1 MMSEIFA
8 FIQAQFGTQTS
19 QLQKNTSLQD
29 NSQTPQGLFDA
40 FMTEYT
46 APEEMQNQS
55 VPVTD
60 MNGNVEA
67 QNPMTFSTGKSFT
80 GSVIDILAG
89 KNTEIQTQPDIARS
103 MPEENTKNENAEDWK
118 NLFSDFKRNA
128 NNHFRLKRS
137 EISTPGNNFSD
148 FDDGVIVEDLAVN
161 ESETAGIQ
169 ETINYVPE
177 NKNNHSEVNNTAE
190 NKNVS
195 EQQVSE
201 QVQEP
206 EILREVPEAD
216 KKTDVISRNNNRVEI
231 PELII
236 DDETH
241 SLEVKPDAK
250 PEFETEKDT
259 EAETQPKTRTETD
272 ESVQVTTLEIKSN
285 DSKQPVINTGKNEI
299 AQTVKPISEPL
310 GGMALKPETE
320 TETEVKIINTHSHY
334 ADIEDNANSV
344 HLISEINNAVEKLSA
359 ALNTLNTD
367 EDTDIIQP
375 VKNLISLLTEAIKP
389 ESKQKPEITGSEHAG
404 NENKTPLIFTEQEA
418 DELLSAV
425 NDIVDAMNNERSDFK
440 QSAEKLVSIVKK
452 YTAVDISDKADKID
466 ENIPVSV
473 DNEKENKD
481 AHEIP
486 DTNIVMAG
494 LSGLQP
500 AGQSQSAP
508 KVQEVQEQEAEAP
521 NIQPQISRV
530 NQNSARKVHG
540 SSSEI
545 SKAEIINDSEN
556 PETPTISRPF
566 NRSEA
571 NQEANQDD
579 FSGRENN
586 QQNQQNQQENSST
599 PASRSERPEISAPQ
613 NRARR
618 ISAND
623 TRNERTTQ
631 SSGTQRTD
639 AHNDFQSFF
648 DGVLRNRRSSSRIPS
663 QPLNLRTGTYTPSQS
678 STLREGIVNTV
689 RFIRSDGVHKA
700 NIVVDPPALGR
711 ISVELTSGTSGV
723 EASVKV
729 ASEQIR
735 QIVQEQI
742 TQLRENLSQQGVQV
756 SEFTVDVQ
764 QDNTGQGQNSGRE
777 NQREYYNSLASGNT
791 EDDTE
796 DFRVDLEEGLL
807 YWVA

>member
-8 FIQAQFGTQTS
+8 FIQAQFGTHTS

-29 NSQTPQGLFDA
+29 NSPAPQGLFDA

-46 APEEMQNQS
+46 APEDMQNQS

-60 MNGNVEA
+60 MNGNIEA

-103 MPEENTKNENAEDWK
+103 MPEENTKSENAEDWK

-128 NNHFRLKRS
+128 NNNFRLKRS

-161 ESETAGIQ
+161 EAETAGIQ

-216 KKTDVISRNNNRVEI
+216 KKTDIISRNNNRVEI

-241 SLEVKPDAK
+241 SLEVKSDVK

-259 EAETQPKTRTETD
+259 ETETQPETD

-320 TETEVKIINTHSHY
+320 TEIINAHSHY
-334 ADIEDNANSV
+334 ADIEDNESSV

-367 EDTDIIQP
+367 DDTDITQP

-389 ESKQKPEITGSEHAG
+389 ETKQKPEITGPEHAD

-418 DELLSAV
+418 DELLSAI

-440 QSAEKLVSIVKK
+440 QSAEKLVSIVKE
-452 YTAVDISDKADKID
+452 YTAVHRADKID

-508 KVQEVQEQEAEAP
+508 KVQEVQEQEQEAEAP
-521 NIQPQISRV
+521 NIHPQISRV
-530 NQNSARKVHG
+530 NQNSARRVHG

-545 SKAEIINDSEN
+545 SKAEIINDNDSEN
-556 PETPTISRPF
+556 PETPAISRPF
-566 NRSEA
+566 NRS
-571 NQEANQDD
+571 EANQDD

-631 SSGTQRTD
+631 STGNQRTD

-711 ISVELTSGTSGV
+711 ISVELTSSTSGV

>member
-8 FIQAQFGTQTS
+8 FIQAQFGTHTS

-29 NSQTPQGLFDA
+29 NSPAPQGLFDA

-46 APEEMQNQS
+46 APEDMQNQS

-60 MNGNVEA
+60 MNGNIEA

-103 MPEENTKNENAEDWK
+103 MPEENTKSENAEDWK

-128 NNHFRLKRS
+128 NNNFRLKRS

-161 ESETAGIQ
+161 EAETAGIQ

-216 KKTDVISRNNNRVEI
+216 KKTDIISRNNNRVEI

-241 SLEVKPDAK
+241 SLEVKPDVK

-259 EAETQPKTRTETD
+259 ETETQPETD

-320 TETEVKIINTHSHY
+320 TEIINAHSHY
-334 ADIEDNANSV
+334 ADIEDNESSV

-367 EDTDIIQP
+367 DDTDITQP

-389 ESKQKPEITGSEHAG
+389 ETKQKPEITGPEHAD

-418 DELLSAV
+418 DELLSAI

-440 QSAEKLVSIVKK
+440 QSAEKLVSIVKE
-452 YTAVDISDKADKID
+452 YTAVHRADKID

-508 KVQEVQEQEAEAP
+508 KVQEVQEQEQEAEAP
-521 NIQPQISRV
+521 NIHPQISRV
-530 NQNSARKVHG
+530 NQNSARRVHG

-545 SKAEIINDSEN
+545 SKAEIINDNDSEN
-556 PETPTISRPF
+556 PETPAISRPF
-566 NRSEA
+566 NRS
-571 NQEANQDD
+571 EANQDD

-631 SSGTQRTD
+631 STGNQRTD

-711 ISVELTSGTSGV
+711 ISVELTSSTSGV